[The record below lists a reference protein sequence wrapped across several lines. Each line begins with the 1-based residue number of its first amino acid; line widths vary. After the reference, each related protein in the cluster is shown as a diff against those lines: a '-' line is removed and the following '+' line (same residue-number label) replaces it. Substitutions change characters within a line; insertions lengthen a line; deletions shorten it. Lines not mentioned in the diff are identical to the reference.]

1 MAAILCFGD
10 SNTWGFVPG
19 SGGRYARD
27 VRWPGVMAAE
37 LGGAHEVIEEAL
49 NGRTTVFE
57 DPIMPGRC
65 GIQYLEPSLESHR
78 PLDLVI
84 VMLGTNDSKV
94 RLSATA
100 YDIMRGMK
108 RIVETVQRSGAAKK
122 LLIVAPPLPGKLT
135 EFAEQFA
142 GAEEKLRKLPE
153 YYSKL
158 AREMGCA
165 FFDASAVVR
174 SSDVDGIHWE
184 AGEHRKLGLAL
195 APAVKRLLAD

>member
-19 SGGRYARD
+19 TGARYAWD
-27 VRWPGVMAAE
+27 ARWPGVMAAG
-37 LGGAHEVIEEAL
+37 LGDGHHVIEEAL
-49 NGRTTVFE
+49 NGRTTVFD

-65 GIQYLEPSLESHR
+65 GIKYLVPCLESHR
-78 PLDLVI
+78 PLDLVM

-108 RIVETVQRSGAAKK
+108 LIVEAVQKSGASRK
-122 LLIVAPPLPGKLT
+122 LLIVSPPLPGRLT

-142 GAEEKLRKLPE
+142 EAEAKLRKLPE
-153 YYSKL
+153 YYAKL
-158 AREMGCA
+158 AREMGCD
-165 FFDASAVVR
+165 FFDASAIVR
-174 SSDVDGIHWE
+174 SSDIDGIHWE
-184 AGEHRKLGLAL
+184 ASEHGKLGQAL
-195 APAVKRLLAD
+195 VPVVKRLLDV

>member
-1 MAAILCFGD
+1 MMNILCFGD
-10 SNTWGFVPG
+10 SNTWGFIPG
-19 SGGRYARD
+19 TGGRYARD

-37 LGGAHEVIEEAL
+37 LGTGYQVIEEAL
-49 NGRTTVFE
+49 NGRTTVFD

-65 GIQYLEPSLESHR
+65 GIKYLAPCLESHR

-108 RIVETVQRSGAAKK
+108 LIAEAVQKSGAAGK
-122 LLIVAPPLPGKLT
+122 LLIVSPPLPGKLT
-135 EFAEQFA
+135 EFAEQFS
-142 GAEEKLRKLPE
+142 GAEEKLGKLPQ

-158 AREMGCA
+158 AREMGCE
-165 FFDASAVVR
+165 FFDASAILR
-174 SSDVDGIHWE
+174 SSDIDGIHWE
-184 AGEHRKLGLAL
+184 AEEHRKLGLAL
-195 APAVKRLLAD
+195 APVVKQFLVD

>member
-1 MAAILCFGD
+1 
-10 SNTWGFVPG
+10 
-19 SGGRYARD
+19 
-27 VRWPGVMAAE
+27 MAAE
-37 LGGAHEVIEEAL
+37 LGDGHQVIEEAL

-65 GIQYLEPSLESHR
+65 GIGYLMPCLESHR

-108 RIVETVQRSGAAKK
+108 LVVETVQRSGASKQV
-122 LLIVAPPLPGKLT
+122 LIVSPPLPGKLT

-158 AREMGCA
+158 AREMRCE
-165 FFDASAVVR
+165 FFDASAIVR

-195 APAVKRLLAD
+195 TPVVQRLVAD